1 MKIFKKRQKMEYTF
15 LCKICDIFFTNFAL
29 YENKCP
35 ICGRRGEVYKVEPV
49 KINSIFNMKI

>member
-35 ICGRRGEVYKVEPV
+35 ICGRRGEVYKVEPA
-49 KINSIFNMKI
+49 KNK